1 MDCAGAVAGPCCA
14 KNGSNA
20 GKTDRSLIA
29 LGNPACPNKFARRR
43 EGGGASF
50 LVVCGDLKP
59 PAHLVHEKE
68 RKRRRYDRATLAAG
82 ASRGDPAFQRGGH
95 PAERRMPDLLLHI
108 GQYLTGVGLIP
119 APIQLLDIAG
129 KKKLI
134 K

>member
-29 LGNPACPNKFARRR
+29 LGNPACPNKFAKRPAGER
-43 EGGGASF
+43 EAALPNRPGG
-50 LVVCGDLKP
+50 LD
-59 PAHLVHEKE
+59 
-68 RKRRRYDRATLAAG
+68 AAI
-82 ASRGDPAFQRGGH
+82 QRGGH

-119 APIQLLDIAG
+119 PPIQLLGIAG
-129 KKKLI
+129 KKKLT